1 MKLLDSLPCA
11 VLVTDR
17 KGAVLASNS
26 ELARLLG
33 LAPQRWAGT
42 NIDDLLL
49 PAGRWA
55 LQAQVWPALL
65 RDGHISQVPLQVLTQ
80 AGQALP
86 GLLSGRLDDW
96 DDTPACYWTWTPL
109 ATGPAQ
115 ADSQRLM
122 RRVADAMPG
131 MVAYWDRDLRCR
143 FANLA
148 HQAWYGQSIE
158 QILATTLPELL
169 GEAAYARSESHVLLA
184 LAGQPQQFERNV
196 RRPDGSQGHLWVN
209 YLPDIVDGQVQG
221 LFVSAN
227 DVSALKAAEAAL
239 RTEMVERERMLQR
252 LQQNSADLVLAQT
265 RLQTL
270 YEATPAMLQSVDPR
284 GKLLGVS
291 DAWLA
296 RLGYQR
302 SQVLGRRALDF
313 MTPASRR
320 TVLAVAIP
328 AVMATGRCDGVA
340 LQMRAQGGEL
350 VEVLLS
356 AVLERDAQGQPLR
369 GLVVIEDLTLR
380 RQAERELAREH
391 QRLQNLIDSTH
402 AGTWEWHVPSGQIIV
417 SERWAALLGW
427 TRDALGPL
435 HNDFRAGIAHP
446 QELAST
452 QALLRAHFAGRSD
465 AFVADLRLRHR
476 DGDWIWVEERG
487 RLVSRNADGRPEWV
501 FGILIDISQRKQA
514 QEDLH
519 RSQQLLQRTG
529 EVAGVGGWQ
538 IDLASGETRWSSQM
552 RRIHGLPDDFQPSL
566 ATPFAGYGPQ
576 ARATLE
582 AAHAAA
588 RSTGQGWD
596 MVLPLL
602 RADGRLIEV
611 RSVGHVELEAGQ
623 PQRLVGALQ
632 DVTDEITQRRAL
644 RVAHQRMALAT
655 DSGGIGV
662 WDLDLVSQTLT
673 VDHWIV
679 RLYQLPAGVVPAAT
693 ALWTDQVHADDR
705 AAAAQAAARA
715 IASQR
720 SLDTGFRIVWPDGSL
735 RHIRLSARVTRD
747 DHGVALALVGV
758 CWDVTALRELTAEVA
773 RQHALLRVTLASISD
788 AVITTD
794 ASGGVNWMNPVA
806 ERLTGWSAS
815 QALGQPLA
823 SVFNALDEQT
833 RQPAADPV
841 AACLALG
848 AVAGRGLPMLLIARD
863 GREHGIEESTGA
875 IRSPQGDLL
884 GVVLVF
890 RDVSEQRRL
899 SGEMS
904 YRATHDALTGLVNRS
919 EFEARLSRALRKAQ
933 DDGSVHA
940 LLYIDLDQFKLVNDA
955 CGHAIGDQLL
965 QQIAK
970 LLQAAVRSR
979 DTLARQGG
987 DEFAIILEHC
997 DLAQARRVGQ
1007 KICDQMD
1014 EFRFVHDDRRFRLG
1028 ASIGLVPLDARWA
1041 STTALQQAAD
1051 TACYAAKEAGRNRVH
1066 VWYDS
1071 DTAMQARQVEVQW
1084 TTRIERALDEG
1095 GFELYAQRL
1104 LPLRQPEA
1112 GLHAELLLRLVNADG
1127 SLALPSAFMP
1137 AAERFRLVTRVDR
1150 WVLGQAL
1157 DWLQALAQPSLIA
1170 SLSINLSGQS
1180 VGDRA
1185 FHAWAIARL
1194 EGAGR
1199 PASNCLCLEITE
1211 TAAITH
1217 LADAAAFIAQV
1228 RALGVRVALDDFG
1241 AGASSFGYLKSL
1253 PVDLLKI
1260 DGQFVRNLVTDPLD
1274 AAAVRCFADVA
1285 RVVGVKTVAEC
1296 VETPDVLRRLTELGV
1311 DYAQGFL
1318 IHQPAPLA
1326 CLLQPLPAPAP
1337 DSPLA
1342 ALWLA
1347 DTGAQPA

>member
-17 KGAVLASNS
+17 KGSVLASNS

-33 LAPQRWAGT
+33 LAPQRWAGA

-49 PAGRWA
+49 PAGRRA

-80 AGQALP
+80 AEQALP
-86 GLLSGRLDDW
+86 VLLSGRLDDW

-115 ADSQRLM
+115 ADR
-122 RRVADAMPG
+122 
-131 MVAYWDRDLRCR
+131 
-143 FANLA
+143 
-148 HQAWYGQSIE
+148 
-158 QILATTLPELL
+158 
-169 GEAAYARSESHVLLA
+169 
-184 LAGQPQQFERNV
+184 
-196 RRPDGSQGHLWVN
+196 
-209 YLPDIVDGQVQG
+209 
-221 LFVSAN
+221 
-227 DVSALKAAEAAL
+227 
-239 RTEMVERERMLQR
+239 QR
-252 LQQNSADLVLAQT
+252 LQHNSADLVLAQN

-270 YEATPAMLQSVDPR
+270 YDATPAMLQSVDPR

-291 DAWLA
+291 DAWLV

-302 SQVLGRRALDF
+302 GEVLGRRALAF
-313 MTPASRR
+313 LTPASRR
-320 TVLAVAIP
+320 SVLAVAIP

-340 LQMRAQGGEL
+340 LQMLAQNGEL

-427 TRDALGPL
+427 TLDALGPL

-476 DGDWIWVEERG
+476 DGHWVWVEERG

-519 RSQQLLQRTG
+519 RSEQLLQRTG

-566 ATPFAGYGPQ
+566 VSTFAGYGPQ
-576 ARATLE
+576 AQATLQ

-679 RLYQLPAGVVPAAT
+679 RLYQLPAGRVPRAD

-720 SLDTGFRIVWPDGSL
+720 CLDTGFRIVWPDGSL

-773 RQHALLRVTLASISD
+773 RQHALSRVTLASISD

-794 ASGGVNWMNPVA
+794 ASGSVNWMNPVA
-806 ERLTGWSAS
+806 ERLTGWSAG

-823 SVFNALDEQT
+823 SVFNAVHEQT

-841 AACLALG
+841 AACLATCLAEG
-848 AVAGRGLPMLLIARD
+848 PAAGRGLHTLLIARD

-919 EFEARLSRALRKAQ
+919 EFEARLLRALRKAQ

-997 DLAQARRVGQ
+997 DLDQARRVGQ

-1014 EFRFVHDDRRFRLG
+1014 DFRFVHDDRRFRLG

-1051 TACYAAKEAGRNRVH
+1051 SACYAAKEAGRNRVH

-1071 DTAMQARQVEVQW
+1071 DAAMQARQVELQW

-1157 DWLQALAQPSLIA
+1157 DWLQALAQPSPMA
-1170 SLSINLSGQS
+1170 SLSVNLSGQS

-1194 EGAGR
+1194 ECAGLS
-1199 PASNCLCLEITE
+1199 ASACLCLEITE

-1217 LADAAAFIAQV
+1217 LADAAAFIAQA

-1241 AGASSFGYLKSL
+1241 AGASSFGYLKTL